1 MRKSRLQQELADLEY
16 KAETLDKI
24 IEIAKTPGGRLTE
37 DGQNLL
43 RTLRKAGMRKS
54 DVARVLNVTPAT
66 LTKYQ

>member
-1 MRKSRLQQELADLEY
+1 MRKSQIQQAIAALES

-24 IEIAKTPGGRLTE
+24 IEIAKTSGGRLTE

>member
-1 MRKSRLQQELADLEY
+1 MRKSRLQQELADLED

-66 LTKYQ
+66 LTRYQ

>member
-1 MRKSRLQQELADLEY
+1 MQQELAELED
-16 KAETLDKI
+16 KAATLDKI
-24 IEIAKTPGGRLTE
+24 IEFAKTPGGRLTE